1 MSDFSKA
8 RQSRRRFLL
17 NASLLGVAAGV
28 GATGLTA
35 CGGGAGTRDGNN
47 AGGRSGKPGET
58 LFIGGLQWE
67 QPTHFN
73 PFGTV
78 PTWPTGQNT
87 MQLVYESLLRFNLV
101 TGELQPG
108 LATELQ
114 EPDPHTF
121 VLPIQPKA
129 KWSDGKPVTAD
140 DVVYSLTMSQ
150 RHDELDKTLWEY
162 VESIDATD
170 EKTVELKLKKQP
182 YNPGIVRQTL
192 ASAWVLPKH
201 IWSEYEKED
210 KPIAEHQNL
219 DPVGS
224 GPYKVDD
231 YNQQHVSYVRDDNYW
246 GKDVFGLPA
255 PKYIDHPIFK
265 DNAAANL
272 AFTRGEL
279 DVSQTFLPRIWE
291 TWEKDKKPVGTW
303 FKEPPYHIPAS
314 TPMLVI
320 NCQEKGL
327 DDPRVRRAL
336 AHFINYA
343 NIADKAMSRYSE
355 PATASML
362 LPIGSDEKYYDQANV
377 DKHGWKY
384 DVAEG
389 QRILEE
395 EVGAKKGKDGIYV
408 LPDGTRLGPWKI
420 RTPNGW
426 SDWQDACRIIA
437 DNAKDAGIDI
447 STEFPDQAQVTE
459 AVNNGNFHF
468 AVWYI
473 AGISPA
479 TPWQRFR
486 DVLDDRG
493 VPPKGQQAFYN
504 YGRFKHPDVPELLD
518 KLAAASSDDEIKQ
531 ISTQL
536 DTIFMENAPMI
547 PVMYRPDQFFEF
559 YESNWTNFPTSENP
573 YAPPQFRGPG
583 VEWLSKLKK
592 V

>member
-1 MSDFSKA
+1 
-8 RQSRRRFLL
+8 
-17 NASLLGVAAGV
+17 
-28 GATGLTA
+28 
-35 CGGGAGTRDGNN
+35 
-47 AGGRSGKPGET
+47 
-58 LFIGGLQWE
+58 
-67 QPTHFN
+67 
-73 PFGTV
+73 
-78 PTWPTGQNT
+78 
-87 MQLVYESLLRFNLV
+87 
-101 TGELQPG
+101 
-108 LATELQ
+108 
-114 EPDPHTF
+114 
-121 VLPIQPKA
+121 
-129 KWSDGKPVTAD
+129 
-140 DVVYSLTMSQ
+140 
-150 RHDELDKTLWEY
+150 
-162 VESIDATD
+162 
-170 EKTVELKLKKQP
+170 
-182 YNPGIVRQTL
+182 
-192 ASAWVLPKH
+192 
-201 IWSEYEKED
+201 
-210 KPIAEHQNL
+210 
-219 DPVGS
+219 
-224 GPYKVDD
+224 
-231 YNQQHVSYVRDDNYW
+231 
-246 GKDVFGLPA
+246 
-255 PKYIDHPIFK
+255 
-265 DNAAANL
+265 
-272 AFTRGEL
+272 
-279 DVSQTFLPRIWE
+279 
-291 TWEKDKKPVGTW
+291 
-303 FKEPPYHIPAS
+303 
-314 TPMLVI
+314 
-320 NCQEKGL
+320 
-327 DDPRVRRAL
+327 
-336 AHFINYA
+336 
-343 NIADKAMSRYSE
+343 
-355 PATASML
+355 
-362 LPIGSDEKYYDQANV
+362 
-377 DKHGWKY
+377 
-384 DVAEG
+384 
-389 QRILEE
+389 
-395 EVGAKKGKDGIYV
+395 V